1 MRTAIPPRETSGALL
16 RATRRLL
23 ARLCHASSLLVLP
36 LVLML
41 TASGV
46 EAVQGR
52 PDIVTSYG
60 YAVFGTLKYP
70 ADFKHLDYA
79 NPKAPKG
86 GTYRYAETRSGSFDS
101 LNLMSLMG
109 TAPLGLVSIYDT
121 LMRRA
126 LDEPASRYAL
136 VAQSVSYPRDLSWVE
151 FHLDPRAR
159 WHDGKPITVEDVIF
173 TIEAAKGLVTPG
185 LKRVA
190 AVVARTEKTGPRSV
204 RIYFNQK
211 NNPTLPTVIMDM
223 WLLPRHF
230 YAHRSV
236 EAATLEPPLG
246 SGPYK
251 IGRFSQGRWF
261 ELERVKDY
269 WAKDLPIN
277 KGRYNFD
284 IIRNDFFR
292 DQQVAY
298 ESFLSGNSDLRFE
311 TGAARWPGEAKLAAF
326 RAGWIK
332 RGAIPYDN
340 AAYYLGLVMN
350 MRRPFL
356 ADREVRRALM
366 LAYDFEWT
374 RRVLLNGYHGR
385 LTSFFSNSEFAATG
399 LPGPG
404 ERALL
409 ETVRAQVPPE
419 VFTTPPGLP
428 VGGSW
433 TNRRANLVKA
443 AAILRA
449 AGYRIVDGTLRDKRT
464 GAPVALQLVAYSPLV
479 DRQVSLFIENARR
492 LGIAVNFR
500 AFDSAQ
506 FRHRTRTYDYDLL
519 AATPLFPTAET
530 PSAGIALMWGSKAA
544 DMPQQLNY
552 PGVKNPAVDAMIAA
566 VVGARDRTTVVDAMR
581 ALDRILL
588 WNYYAIPFQH
598 MYPAPLGE
606 IPITYWD
613 RFGRLEAQPRSMFP
627 FPSLDTWWID
637 PAKDARL
644 ARERGQ

>member
-1 MRTAIPPRETSGALL
+1 MRTAIPPRGIIGALPGAM
-16 RATRRLL
+16 RHLL
-23 ARLCHASSLLVLP
+23 ARIGHGPGLLCLLLVP
-36 LVLML
+36 ML
-41 TASGV
+41 TTSSV
-46 EAVQGR
+46 NAVQSR

-60 YAVFGTLKYP
+60 YAVFGKLKYP

-79 NPKAPKG
+79 NPAAPKG

-101 LNLMSLMG
+101 FNLVSLMG
-109 TAPLGLVSIYDT
+109 NPPLGLVAIYDT

-126 LDEPASRYAL
+126 LDEPASRYPL
-136 VAQSVSYPRDLSWVE
+136 VAQSLSYPRDLSWVE

-159 WHDGKPITVEDVIF
+159 WHDGTPITVEDVIF

-190 AVVARTEKTGPRSV
+190 SIVTRTEKTGPRSV

-211 NNPTLPTVIMDM
+211 NNPTLPTVLMDM

-230 YAHRSV
+230 YRDRKV
-236 EAATLEPPLG
+236 EAAWLDRPLG

-251 IGRFSQGRWF
+251 VGRFSQGRWF
-261 ELERVKDY
+261 ELERVRDY

-284 IIRNDFFR
+284 VIRNEFFR
-292 DQQVAY
+292 DRQVGY
-298 ESFLSGNSDLRFE
+298 ESFLAGNSDLRFE
-311 TGAARWPGEAKLAAF
+311 TEATRWPAEARLPAF

-332 RGAIPYDN
+332 RGTIPYDN
-340 AAYYLGLVMN
+340 AAYQVGLVMN
-350 MRRPFL
+350 TRRPFL

-409 ETVRAQVPPE
+409 ETVREQVPPE
-419 VFTTPPGLP
+419 LFTTPPSLP
-428 VGGSW
+428 VGGTW
-433 TNRRANLVKA
+433 ANRRANLIEA
-443 AAILRA
+443 AGILRA

-464 GAPVALQLVAYSPLV
+464 GAPVVLQLVAYSPLV

-492 LGIAVNFR
+492 LGITVTFR

-506 FRHRTRTYDYDLL
+506 FRYRMRNYDYDLL
-519 AATPLFPTAET
+519 VAAPQYPTAET
-530 PSAGIALMWGSKAA
+530 PSSGIALMWGSAAA
-544 DMPQQLNY
+544 DLPQQLNY

-566 VVGARDRTTVVDAMR
+566 VVGARDRATVVDAMR

-613 RFGRLEAQPRSMFP
+613 RFGKLEKQPRSMFP

-637 PAKDARL
+637 PVKDAKL
-644 ARERGQ
+644 ARERGK